1 MVRAKLTRADGS
13 VLELEGTSEEVAAVL
28 AWERPAQMA
37 PLQPIVVPIP
47 HQPVW
52 PFGPFTTDGT
62 GTPLPPNPTIICAVS
77 GADIARN

>member
-52 PFGPFTTDGT
+52 PFGPFTGDGT
-62 GTPLPPNPTIICAVS
+62 GTPLPPLPVVICGDPSSAHAS
-77 GADIARN
+77 N